1 MSQDAKT
8 KLATDLPIE
17 GQSGTLVELTDKAA
31 EEVKRLIEAKD
42 LQDHYLRIG
51 VEGGGCSG
59 LMYSLHLDDQVND
72 SDRVFETKG
81 VKLVCNPQ
89 SAVYLNGTQIDY
101 VTSMVGGGFKFIN
114 PNASR
119 SCGCGSSFSA

>member
-1 MSQDAKT
+1 MAQDVKT
-8 KLATDLPIE
+8 KKTTDLPIE
-17 GQSGTLVELTDKAA
+17 GQSATLVDLTDKAA
-31 EEVKRLIEAKD
+31 EEVKRLIEAQN

-59 LMYSLHLDDQVND
+59 LMYSLHLDNQLND
-72 SDRVFETKG
+72 SDRVFEAKG
-81 VKLVCNPQ
+81 VKMVCNPQ
-89 SAVYLNGTQIDY
+89 SAVYLNGTTIDY

-114 PNASR
+114 PNATR

>member
-1 MSQDAKT
+1 MPQDVKT
-8 KLATDLPIE
+8 RKTTDFPID
-17 GQSGTLVELTDKAA
+17 GQSATLVDLTDKAA
-31 EEVKRLIEAKD
+31 EEVKRLIDAQN

-59 LMYSLHLDDQVND
+59 LMYSLHLDNQVSD
-72 SDRVFETKG
+72 TDRVFEAKG
-81 VKLVCNPQ
+81 VKLVCSPQ
-89 SAVYLNGTQIDY
+89 SAVYLNGTIIDY

-114 PNASR
+114 PNATR

>member
-1 MSQDAKT
+1 MTQDVKT
-8 KLATDLPIE
+8 KKATELPIQ
-17 GQSGTLVELTDKAA
+17 GQSASPVDLTNKAA
-31 EEVKRLIEAKD
+31 EEVKRLIEAQN

-59 LMYSLHLDDQVND
+59 LMYSLHLDNQIND
-72 SDRVFETKG
+72 TDRQFEAKG
-81 VKLVCNPQ
+81 VKMVCNPQ
-89 SAVYLNGTQIDY
+89 SAVYLNGTIIDY

-114 PNASR
+114 PNATR

>member
-1 MSQDAKT
+1 MAQDVKT
-8 KLATDLPIE
+8 KKATDLPIE
-17 GQSGTLVELTDKAA
+17 GQAATLVDLTDKAA
-31 EEVKRLIEAKD
+31 EEVKRLIAAQN

-59 LMYSLHLDDQVND
+59 LMYSLHLDNQLND
-72 SDRVFETKG
+72 NDRVFEAKG
-81 VKLVCNPQ
+81 VKMVCNPQ
-89 SAVYLNGTQIDY
+89 SAVYLNGTTIDY

-114 PNASR
+114 PNATR

>member
-59 LMYSLHLDDQVND
+59 LMYSLHLDNQVND